1 MSDNLYEA
9 QYDVTK
15 KSRIKKFYESNKN
28 LIFSFIL
35 ILIISLVSITYYY
48 KSQEKKKTLLS
59 EKFIRAKIYIENDK
73 RSEATELL
81 KSLINSNDRTYST
94 LSLFLLLNQNLITD
108 YGEISILFNQ
118 LFENSSFKKETR
130 DLLIYKKT
138 LLDLNHLNESEILNQ
153 IKPLLDKNSIWKPQ
167 ILLLMGDYYV
177 SNKEYLKAK
186 EFYIQ
191 ILSIKN
197 LQKEIYDRA
206 KFQLTSINN
215 E

>member
-1 MSDNLYEA
+1 MSDNLHEA

-59 EKFIRAKIYIENDK
+59 EKFVRAKIYIENDK

-81 KSLINSNDRTYST
+81 KSLINSNDSTYST

-130 DLLIYKKT
+130 DLF
-138 LLDLNHLNESEILNQ
+138 
-153 IKPLLDKNSIWKPQ
+153 
-167 ILLLMGDYYV
+167 G
-177 SNKEYLKAK
+177 
-186 EFYIQ
+186 
-191 ILSIKN
+191 
-197 LQKEIYDRA
+197 
-206 KFQLTSINN
+206 NN
-215 E
+215 

>member
-1 MSDNLYEA
+1 MMVLY
-9 QYDVTK
+9 
-15 KSRIKKFYESNKN
+15 S
-28 LIFSFIL
+28 
-35 ILIISLVSITYYY
+35 
-48 KSQEKKKTLLS
+48 
-59 EKFIRAKIYIENDK
+59 KIYLENDK

>member
-1 MSDNLYEA
+1 MDDNLYQA

-59 EKFIRAKIYIENDK
+59 EKFVRAKIYIENDK
-73 RSEATELL
+73 RSEATDLL
-81 KSLINSNDRTYST
+81 KSIINSNDTTYST

-108 YGEISILFNQ
+108 YDEISILFNQ

-138 LLDLNHLNESEILNQ
+138 LLDLNHLNESEILDQ
-153 IKPLLDKNSIWKPQ
+153 IKPLLNKDSIWKPQ
-167 ILLLMGDYYV
+167 VLLLMGDYYV

-186 EFYIQ
+186 EFYIK
-191 ILSIKN
+191 IFSIKN
-197 LQKEIYDRA
+197 LQKEIYDQA